1 MSLLLQR
8 VTETLSS
15 HGALA
20 HAVTGFQP
28 RAGQT
33 DMALAVTQT
42 LEQGGQLVVEAGTG
56 VGKTYAYLV
65 PVLLSGQRALVS
77 TATKALQDQLFS
89 RDIPRLVDVLG
100 LPIRVALL
108 KGRSNYLCLHRMGQA
123 RHSHEGAQPGA
134 QRALAKIE
142 TWAQST
148 RTGDM
153 AELSGLDERSSL
165 WPLVT
170 STRDNCLGSSC
181 PSYRACHVNLA
192 RKEAMASDVVVI
204 NHHLFFADMAV
215 RESGVAELL
224 PTVRVTVFD
233 EAHQLNEIGVNF
245 LGKQLSTVQLL
256 ELSRDVLAT
265 GLQLARGL
273 VDWQALTG
281 QLEKSSRDLRLAAG
295 MHHGSVRLRWTEEVP
310 EGVDAADWS
319 AALRQLD
326 GALGQ
331 LSDGL
336 HTVAELA
343 PDFQRLLER
352 AQELAQKAHVF
363 AQMPDPECVRWA
375 EVSAQLRL
383 IESPLDI
390 AQAFAALTQ
399 SVPVTIVSNKPHGVG
414 HSDLVTEAKA
424 EPNAQPNA
432 QTNSE
437 SGEGMEVGDDDDDL
451 QALMAGDPRH
461 QLADRPAGSGLGQRA
476 WIFTSAT
483 LGDEPTLRWFTE
495 PCGLTSAQVMQVS
508 SPFDYATQAALYVP
522 SHLPK
527 PGDPGHAGHVAQ
539 LVAEAVQVLGGR
551 TLVLTTTLS
560 AMRSIGEYLQTRID
574 PAAHVEVLV
583 QGQSPKRR
591 LMERFREGAGEGRAG
606 CVLVA
611 SASFWEGFDVPGDA
625 LQLVVID
632 KLPFPPPGDPLF
644 EARSQRIT
652 REGRSAFADHA
663 LPEAAVALKQ
673 GAGRL
678 IRSETDQGV
687 LVVCDARL
695 TSMSYG
701 RRLIRGL
708 PDMRRLADHADF
720 LATLRQLT
728 TDATKAP
735 FS

>member
-20 HAVTGFQP
+20 HAITGFQP

-245 LGKQLSTVQLL
+245 LGQQLSTVQLL

-273 VDWQALTG
+273 VDWQALTS

-326 GALGQ
+326 SALGQ

-363 AQMPDPECVRWA
+363 AKVPDSECVRWA

-383 IESPLDI
+383 VESPLDI
-390 AQAFAALTQ
+390 AQAFSALTQ
-399 SVPVTIVSNKPHGVG
+399 SVPVTPTSSMPHGVG
-414 HSDLVTEAKA
+414 QS
-424 EPNAQPNA
+424 EPTADDN
-432 QTNSE
+432 
-437 SGEGMEVGDDDDDL
+437 DDDDDL
-451 QALMAGDPRH
+451 QALMAGDPR
-461 QLADRPAGSGLGQRA
+461 LNADRPAGSGLLQRA

-495 PCGLTSAQVMQVS
+495 PCGLTSAQVMQVT

-539 LVAEAVQVLGGR
+539 LVVEAVQVLGGR

-708 PDMRRLADHADF
+708 PDMRRLTDHADF
-720 LATLRQLT
+720 LATLHQLT

>member
-8 VTETLSS
+8 VAETLSS

-20 HAVTGFQP
+20 QSVSGFQP
-28 RAGQT
+28 REGQT
-33 DMALAVTQT
+33 DMAMAVSQT

-89 RDIPRLVDVLG
+89 RDIPRLVEVLG

-108 KGRSNYLCLHRMGQA
+108 KGRSNYLCLHRMEQA
-123 RHSHEGAQPGA
+123 RHSAESAQPGA

-153 AELSGLDERSSL
+153 AELTGLDERSSL

-181 PSYRACHVNLA
+181 PRYRACHVNLA

-245 LGKQLSTVQLL
+245 LGQQLSTVQLL

-273 VDWQALTG
+273 VDWHALTDR
-281 QLEKSSRDLRLAAG
+281 LEKSSRDLRLAAG
-295 MHHGSVRLRWTEEVP
+295 MHRGSVRLRWAEALP
-310 EGVDAADWS
+310 EGVEGSEWTP
-319 AALRQLD
+319 ALQHLLQALEQL
-326 GALGQ
+326 Q
-331 LSDGL
+331 SGL
-336 HTVAELA
+336 ETVAELA
-343 PDFQRLLER
+343 PDFQRLVER
-352 AQELAQKAHVF
+352 TRELGQKAALF
-363 AQMPDPECVRWA
+363 SNPPDPEGVRWA

-383 IESPLDI
+383 VQSPLDI
-390 AQAFAALTQ
+390 AQAFSALTKP
-399 SVPVTIVSNKPHGVG
+399 VPGPQPVDTG
-414 HSDLVTEAKA
+414 DAA
-424 EPNAQPNA
+424 DAQEMADPD
-432 QTNSE
+432 SLE
-437 SGEGMEVGDDDDDL
+437 
-451 QALMAGDPRH
+451 ALMAGDPRH
-461 QLADRPAGSGLGQRA
+461 AAVPPAPTGSSHAAGDSVGVGVGQRA

-483 LGDEPTLRWFTE
+483 LGDEPSLRWFTE
-495 PCGLTSAQVMQVS
+495 PCGLTSAQVMQVT
-508 SPFDYATQAALYVP
+508 SPFDYAQQAALYVP
-522 SHLPK
+522 EHLPK

-539 LVAEAVQVLGGR
+539 LVVEAVQLLGGR
-551 TLVLTTTLS
+551 TLVLTTTLN
-560 AMRSIGEYLQTRID
+560 AMRAIGEYLQTRLD
-574 PAAHVEVLV
+574 PAANVEVLV

-591 LMERFREGAGEGRAG
+591 LMERFREGAGQGRSG

-644 EARSQRIT
+644 EARSQRVT

-678 IRSETDQGV
+678 IRSETDRGV
-687 LVVCDARL
+687 LVVCDTRL
-695 TSMSYG
+695 ATMSYG
-701 RRLIRGL
+701 RRLVRGL
-708 PDMRRLADHADF
+708 PDMRRLSSHAEF
-720 LATLRQLT
+720 LATLRQFT
-728 TDATKAP
+728 TDATSSTP
-735 FS
+735 F

>member
-8 VTETLSS
+8 VTETLSH

-20 HAVTGFQP
+20 QAISGFQP

-123 RHSHEGAQPGA
+123 RHSHEGSQPGA

-153 AELSGLDERSSL
+153 AELTGLDERSSL

-245 LGKQLSTVQLL
+245 LGKQLSTVQVL

-273 VDWQALTG
+273 VDWQALTS

-310 EGVDAADWS
+310 EGVEAVDWS

-326 GALGQ
+326 NALGQ

-336 HTVAELA
+336 ETVAELA

-352 AQELAQKAHVF
+352 AKELAQKAEVF
-363 AQMPDPECVRWA
+363 AKFPDPECVRWA

-390 AQAFAALTQ
+390 AEAFSALTQ
-399 SVPVTIVSNKPHGVG
+399 SVPLTPGSNVSSAI
-414 HSDLVTEAKA
+414 SD
-424 EPNAQPNA
+424 
-432 QTNSE
+432 
-437 SGEGMEVGDDDDDL
+437 SGAAPSAMTGEEQVEDANQEVDDEDDL

-461 QLADRPAGSGLGQRA
+461 GPGTDRPAGSGVGQRA

-495 PCGLTSAQVMQVS
+495 PCGLTSAQVMQVT
-508 SPFDYATQAALYVP
+508 SPFDYAAQAALYVP
-522 SHLPK
+522 AHLPK

-591 LMERFREGAGEGRAG
+591 LMERFREGAGEGRPG

-708 PDMRRLADHADF
+708 PEMRRLTDHAEF
-720 LATLRQLT
+720 IETLRQLT
-728 TDATKAP
+728 KDATKDP
-735 FS
+735 FF

>member
-1 MSLLLQR
+1 LSLLQQR
-8 VTETLSS
+8 VSETLSN

-28 RAGQT
+28 REGQT
-33 DMALAVTQT
+33 DMAMAVTQT

-89 RDIPRLVDVLG
+89 RDIPRLVEVLG

-108 KGRSNYLCLHRMGQA
+108 KGRANYLCLHRMQQA
-123 RHSHEGAQPGA
+123 RHSAESAQPGA
-134 QRALAKIE
+134 QKALAKIE
-142 TWAQST
+142 TWSQST

-153 AELSGLDERSSL
+153 AELTGLDERSSL

-245 LGKQLSTVQLL
+245 LGKQFSTVQLL

-273 VDWQALTG
+273 VDWHALADR
-281 QLEKSSRDLRLAAG
+281 LEKASRDLRLAAG
-295 MHHGSVRLRWTEEVP
+295 MHRGSVRLRWTEAIP
-310 EGVDAADWS
+310 EGVEAQDWT
-319 AALRQLD
+319 AALAQLVQ
-326 GALGQ
+326 ALGELQ
-331 LSDGL
+331 TGL
-336 HTVAELA
+336 EMVTELA
-343 PDFQRLLER
+343 PDFQRLHER
-352 AQELAQKAHVF
+352 ATELAQKAHVF
-363 AQMPDPECVRWA
+363 SQAPDPEGVRWA
-375 EVSAQLRL
+375 EVTAQLRL

-390 AQAFAALTQ
+390 AQAFSALTRPGA
-399 SVPVTIVSNKPHGVG
+399 VPQTMDANDAGSPR
-414 HSDLVTEAKA
+414 DLPDPDSLE
-424 EPNAQPNA
+424 
-432 QTNSE
+432 
-437 SGEGMEVGDDDDDL
+437 
-451 QALMAGDPRH
+451 ALMAGDPR
-461 QLADRPAGSGLGQRA
+461 QASNDPAGSSNATQGSSEAVAGAGVGQRA

-483 LGDEPTLRWFTE
+483 LGDEPSLRWFTE
-495 PCGLTSAQVMQVS
+495 PCGLTSAQVMQVT
-508 SPFDYATQAALYVP
+508 SPFDYAQQAALYVP
-522 SHLPK
+522 EHLPK

-539 LVAEAVQVLGGR
+539 LVVEAVQLLGGR
-551 TLVLTTTLS
+551 TLVLTTTLN
-560 AMRSIGEYLQTRID
+560 AMRSIGEYLQTRLD
-574 PAAHVEVLV
+574 PAANVEVLV

-591 LMERFREGAGEGRAG
+591 LMERFREGGGDGRAG

-611 SASFWEGFDVPGDA
+611 SASFWEGFDVPGEA

-663 LPEAAVALKQ
+663 LPEAAVSLKQ

-678 IRSETDQGV
+678 IRSETDRGV
-687 LVVCDARL
+687 LVVCDTRL
-695 TSMSYG
+695 ATMSYG
-701 RRLIRGL
+701 RRLVRGL
-708 PDMRRLADHADF
+708 PEMRRLNGHPEF

-728 TDATKAP
+728 TDATKGP
-735 FS
+735 IF

>member
-1 MSLLLQR
+1 MSRLLQR
-8 VTETLSS
+8 VAQSLSS
-15 HGALA
+15 EGELA
-20 HAVTGFQP
+20 QAIAGFQP
-28 RAGQT
+28 RQGQT

-77 TATKALQDQLFS
+77 TATMALQVQLFS

-123 RHSHEGAQPGA
+123 RHSPEAAQPGA
-134 QRALAKIE
+134 QHALAKIE
-142 TWAQST
+142 SWSQST

-153 AELSGLDERSSL
+153 AELTGLDERSAW

-170 STRDNCLGSSC
+170 STRDNCLGSAC

-192 RKEAMASDVVVI
+192 RKEAMAADVVVI
-204 NHHLFFADMAV
+204 NHHLFFADVSV

-245 LGKQLSTVQLL
+245 LGQQMSSVQLL
-256 ELSRDVLAT
+256 ELARDVLAT

-273 VDWQALTG
+273 VDWHALSDG
-281 QLEKSSRDLRLAAG
+281 LEKSSRDLRLAAG
-295 MHHGSVRLRWTEEVP
+295 VHRGTARLRWTQALP
-310 EGVDAADWS
+310 QGVDEAAW
-319 AALRQLD
+319 
-326 GALGQ
+326 
-331 LSDGL
+331 
-336 HTVAELA
+336 TVALHKLVQALDALQSGLETVVELA

-352 AQELAQKAHVF
+352 AIDMGQKARLF
-363 AQMPDPECVRWA
+363 SNPPDPEGVRWA

-383 IESPLDI
+383 VESPLDI
-390 AQAFAALTQ
+390 AQALSAWMKPAALP
-399 SVPVTIVSNKPHGVG
+399 VPAANPPGEDVPWDNWGGAAVIREGADGP
-414 HSDLVTEAKA
+414 A
-424 EPNAQPNA
+424 E
-432 QTNSE
+432 
-437 SGEGMEVGDDDDDL
+437 DDDA
-451 QALMAGDPRH
+451 ALLAGDPRH
-461 QLADRPAGSGLGQRA
+461 ELPILQRSQERPEHRPPAVGEGVGQRA

-483 LGDEPTLRWFTE
+483 LGDEPALRWFTE
-495 PCGLTSAQVMQVS
+495 PCGLDAAQVMQVS
-508 SPFDYATQAALYVP
+508 SPFDYAEQAALYVP
-522 SHLPK
+522 EHLPK
-527 PGDPGHAGHVAQ
+527 PADPNHALQVAQ
-539 LVAEAVQVLGGR
+539 LVAEAAQLLGGR
-551 TLVLTTTLS
+551 TLVLTTTLQ
-560 AMRSIGEYLQTRID
+560 AMRTIGEHLQTQWAGGAGID
-574 PAAHVEVLV
+574 VLV

-591 LMERFREGAGEGRAG
+591 LMERFRAGAGEGRGG

-644 EARSQRIT
+644 EARSQRVT
-652 REGRSAFADHA
+652 RQGGSAFADHA

-678 IRSETDQGV
+678 IRSESDRGV

-695 TSMSYG
+695 ATMSYG
-701 RRLIRGL
+701 KRLIRGL
-708 PDMRRLADHADF
+708 PPMRRLAGHTEF
-720 LATLRQLT
+720 LQALGQIT
-728 TDATKAP
+728 TDATKATP
-735 FS
+735 F

>member
-8 VTETLSS
+8 VAETLSS

-20 HAVTGFQP
+20 QAVPGFQP

-33 DMALAVTQT
+33 DMAMAVGQT

-89 RDIPRLVDVLG
+89 RDIPRLVEVLG

-108 KGRSNYLCLHRMGQA
+108 KGRSNYLCLHRMEQA
-123 RHSHEGAQPGA
+123 RHSPESAQPGA

-153 AELSGLDERSSL
+153 AELTGLDERSSL

-181 PSYRACHVNLA
+181 PRYRACHVNLA

-245 LGKQLSTVQLL
+245 LGQQLSTVQLL

-273 VDWQALTG
+273 VDWHALTG
-281 QLEKSSRDLRLAAG
+281 RLEKSSRDLRLAAG
-295 MHHGSVRLRWTEEVP
+295 LHRGSVRLRWTEAWP
-310 EGVDAADWS
+310 EGVEESEWTV
-319 AALRQLD
+319 ALQNLQQALAQVQSGLD
-326 GALGQ
+326 
-331 LSDGL
+331 
-336 HTVAELA
+336 TVAELA

-352 AQELAQKAHVF
+352 TRELGQQATLF
-363 AQMPDPECVRWA
+363 STPPDPEGVRWA

-383 IESPLDI
+383 VQSPLDI
-390 AQAFAALTQ
+390 AQAFSALTRPMPAPQ
-399 SVPVTIVSNKPHGVG
+399 AADDADADNEDASDPDSV
-414 HSDLVTEAKA
+414 
-424 EPNAQPNA
+424 
-432 QTNSE
+432 
-437 SGEGMEVGDDDDDL
+437 
-451 QALMAGDPRH
+451 QALLAGAPQLDADH
-461 QLADRPAGSGLGQRA
+461 QAGQGGVGQRA

-483 LGDEPTLRWFTE
+483 LGDEPSLRWFTE
-495 PCGLTSAQVMQVS
+495 PCGLTSAQVMQVT
-508 SPFDYATQAALYVP
+508 SPFDYAQQAALYVP
-522 SHLPK
+522 AHLPK

-539 LVAEAVQVLGGR
+539 LVVEAVQLLGGR
-551 TLVLTTTLS
+551 TLVLTTTLN
-560 AMRSIGEYLQTRID
+560 AMRAIGEYLQTRLD
-574 PAAHVEVLV
+574 PASNVEVLV

-591 LMERFREGAGEGRAG
+591 LMERFREGAGQGRSG

-644 EARSQRIT
+644 EARSQRVT

-678 IRSETDQGV
+678 IRSETDRGV
-687 LVVCDARL
+687 LVVCDTRL
-695 TSMSYG
+695 ATMSYG
-701 RRLIRGL
+701 RRLVRGL
-708 PDMRRLADHADF
+708 PEMRRLSGHAEF
-720 LATLRQLT
+720 LVTLGQFT
-728 TDATKAP
+728 TDATKP
-735 FS
+735 MTS

>member
-1 MSLLLQR
+1 MSLLQQR
-8 VTETLSS
+8 VSETLSS

-20 HAVTGFQP
+20 RSVPGFQP
-28 RAGQT
+28 REGQT
-33 DMALAVTQT
+33 DMAMAVTQT

-89 RDIPRLVDVLG
+89 RDIPRLVEVLG

-108 KGRSNYLCLHRMGQA
+108 KGRANYLCLHRMAQA
-123 RHSHEGAQPGA
+123 RHSAESAQPGA

-142 TWAQST
+142 TWAQTT

-153 AELSGLDERSSL
+153 AELTGLDERSAL

-256 ELSRDVLAT
+256 ELSRDALAT

-273 VDWQALTG
+273 VDWHGLTEG
-281 QLEKSSRDLRLAAG
+281 LEKSARDLRLAAG
-295 MHHGSVRLRWTEEVP
+295 LHRGSVRLRWTERCP
-310 EGVDAADWS
+310 EGVEAADWVQ
-319 AALRQLD
+319 ALHKLQE
-326 GALGQ
+326 ALALMQ
-331 LSDGL
+331 AGL
-336 HTVAELA
+336 EMVAELA

-352 AQELAQKAHVF
+352 SRELAQKAALF
-363 AQMPDPECVRWA
+363 SDPPDPEGVRWA

-390 AQAFAALTQ
+390 AQAFSALTRPVQAAQ
-399 SVPVTIVSNKPHGVG
+399 SG
-414 HSDLVTEAKA
+414 DAEAA
-424 EPNAQPNA
+424 ADPDSLE
-432 QTNSE
+432 
-437 SGEGMEVGDDDDDL
+437 
-451 QALMAGDPRH
+451 ALIAGDPRH
-461 QLADRPAGSGLGQRA
+461 AAVDPAATPVGVGQRA
-476 WIFTSAT
+476 WVFTSAT
-483 LGDEPTLRWFTE
+483 LGDEPSLRWFTE

-508 SPFDYATQAALYVP
+508 SPFDYAQQAALYVP
-522 SHLPK
+522 EHLPK
-527 PGDPGHAGHVAQ
+527 PADPGHAGHVAQ
-539 LVAEAVQVLGGR
+539 LVVEAVQLLGGR
-551 TLVLTTTLS
+551 TLVLTTTLN
-560 AMRSIGEYLQTRID
+560 AMRSIGEYLQTRLD
-574 PAAHVEVLV
+574 PAANVEVLV

-591 LMERFREGAGEGRAG
+591 LMERFREGGGDGRAG

-611 SASFWEGFDVPGDA
+611 SASFWEGFDVPGEA

-632 KLPFPPPGDPLF
+632 KMPFPPPGDPLF

-678 IRSETDQGV
+678 IRSETDRGV
-687 LVVCDARL
+687 LVVCDTRL
-695 TSMSYG
+695 ATMSYG
-701 RRLIRGL
+701 RRLVRGL
-708 PDMRRLADHADF
+708 PQMRRLSGHAEF
-720 LATLRQLT
+720 LATLRQFT
-728 TDATKAP
+728 TDATN
-735 FS
+735 STTS